1 MNVMNMT
8 IPPEVKPAL
17 WGAAGG
23 AVALAI
29 IGFNWGGWTLGSTAA
44 SNARSAAE
52 KAVTAALA
60 PICADKFR
68 QTAGAASSLV
78 ELKKIDAWEQGSF
91 VEKGGWATLPG
102 STEPNSAVARACAEL
117 LGSPKL

>member
-1 MNVMNMT
+1 MFNMT
-8 IPPEVKPAL
+8 IPSETKPAL

-23 AVALAI
+23 ALLLAI

-44 SNARSAAE
+44 KNAATAADQ
-52 KAVTAALA
+52 AVTAALA

-68 QTAGAASSLV
+68 QTAGADASLV
-78 ELKKIDAWEQGSF
+78 ELKKINSWQQGTF
-91 VEKGGWATLPG
+91 VEQGGWATMPG
-102 STEPNSAVARACAEL
+102 SKEPNSAVARACAEL

>member
-1 MNVMNMT
+1 MNMT

-23 AVALAI
+23 ALLLAI
-29 IGFNWGGWTLGSTAA
+29 IGFNWAGWTLGSTAMN
-44 SNARSAAE
+44 NAKNAAE
-52 KAVTAALA
+52 QAVTAALA

-68 QTAGAASSLV
+68 QQAGADASLV
-78 ELKKIDAWEQGSF
+78 ELKKINSWQQGSF

-102 STEPNSAVARACAEL
+102 NKEPNSAVARACAEL